1 MMDKQ
6 QLIECL
12 KNGVCNITFIKKD
25 GEHRAMR
32 ATKNI
37 SLLPEDAIPKNTII
51 EKEDSPIRVYDLDKN
66 GWRSFNFE
74 NLISTT
80 YEK

>member
-6 QLIECL
+6 QLIESL
-12 KNGVCNITFIKKD
+12 RRGVCNITFIKKD

-37 SLLPEDAIPKNTII
+37 SLLPEDAIPKNTIV
-51 EKEDSPIRVYDLDKN
+51 ETDDSPIRVYDLDKN
-66 GWRSFNFE
+66 GWRSFKYDS
-74 NLISTT
+74 LISADH
-80 YEK
+80 EK

>member
-6 QLIECL
+6 QLNESL
-12 KNGVCNITFIKKD
+12 RSGVCNITFIKKD

-32 ATKNI
+32 ATKNL
-37 SLLPEDAIPKNTII
+37 SLLPEDAIPKNTIV
-51 EKEDSPIRVYDLDKN
+51 ETEDSPVRVYDLEKN
-66 GWRSFNFE
+66 GWRSFKYDS
-74 NLISTT
+74 LISAE